1 MKLICYN
8 IHKGM
13 DEFRRITLFQL
24 IGYLKSLD
32 CDVICLQEVLYYQFQ
47 LMKILLKM
55 DGIFGLHVNNR
66 KMKFGI
72 CILSKNKINYSS
84 HVLLSSKKEQRG
96 LLSIDIDDKIIINT
110 HLGLD
115 MEERQTQISEILDFA
130 KIQKKNIVI
139 CGDFNEKNI
148 SLGSYKDVAQ
158 YLCKDLYPTFK
169 TSRIDYVFVSS
180 IIDIKSYEIDQ
191 VFYSDHFPIIVKI

>member
-13 DEFRRITLFQL
+13 DEFRRFTLFQL
-24 IGYLKSLD
+24 IYYIKSMN
-32 CDVICLQEVLYYQFQ
+32 CDVVCLQEVLYYQFK

-55 DGIFGLHVNNR
+55 DGVFGLHVNNK

-72 CILSKNKINYSS
+72 CILSKKKISQSS

-96 LLSIDIDDKIIINT
+96 LLSIDIDDKTIINT

-115 MEERQTQISEILDFA
+115 TEERQMQISEILNFS
-130 KIQKKNIVI
+130 KKQKKNVVI
-139 CGDFNEKNI
+139 CGDFNEQNVI
-148 SLGSYKDVAQ
+148 LESYKDAAK
-158 YLCKDLYPTFK
+158 YLYEDLNPTFK
-169 TSRIDYVFVSS
+169 TSRIDYVFV
-180 IIDIKSYEIDQ
+180 DNAMNIKSYKVDE
-191 VFYSDHFPIIVKI
+191 VFYSDHFPIIVEI

>member
-1 MKLICYN
+1 
-8 IHKGM
+8 M
-13 DEFRRITLFQL
+13 DEFRRFTLFQL
-24 IGYLKSLD
+24 IHYLKSLD
-32 CDVICLQEVLYYQFQ
+32 CDVICLQEVLYYQFK

-55 DGIFGLHVNNR
+55 DGVFGLHVKNK

-72 CILSKNKINYSS
+72 CILSKNKINQSS

-96 LLSIDIDDKIIINT
+96 LLSIDMDDKVIINT

-115 MEERQTQISEILDFA
+115 IEERQTQISEILNFA
-130 KIQKKNIVI
+130 ETKKKNTVI

-148 SLGSYKDVAQ
+148 SLDPYKDVAK

-169 TSRIDYVFVSS
+169 TSRIDYIFVSQM
-180 IIDIKSYEIDQ
+180 INIKFYEVDK
-191 VFYSDHFPIIVKI
+191 VFYSDHFPIIVEI

>member
-24 IGYLKSLD
+24 ISYLKSLD

-55 DGIFGLHVNNR
+55 DGVFGLHVNNR